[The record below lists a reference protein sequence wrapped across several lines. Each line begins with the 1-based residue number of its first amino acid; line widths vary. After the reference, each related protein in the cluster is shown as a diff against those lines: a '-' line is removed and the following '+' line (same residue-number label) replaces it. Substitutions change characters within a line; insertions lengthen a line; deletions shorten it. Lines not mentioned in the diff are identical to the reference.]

1 MSSVTLYRPR
11 PQPCERQQYLFC
23 VFWKPSL
30 ARAQLLCSLVISSR
44 SSSLFPSYF
53 LYILMTDFPRLPS
66 SIFEVLSREMA
77 KRISKY
83 DPIVMTGAERRW
95 LHKKSKEL
103 K

>member
-1 MSSVTLYRPR
+1 
-11 PQPCERQQYLFC
+11 
-23 VFWKPSL
+23 
-30 ARAQLLCSLVISSR
+30 
-44 SSSLFPSYF
+44 
-53 LYILMTDFPRLPS
+53 
-66 SIFEVLSREMA
+66 MA